1 MSDYRYVTTQ
11 LYQSG
16 STPNPIIGEY
26 QFTRVNFTQQL
37 SSIGTFTG
45 EILLSGLNP
54 STTNIEA
61 GTTPGKVALYVF
73 KGSTP
78 VWGGIIWNREWDE
91 ENQLLKITA
100 QEMVSYYQHRILNN
114 MTGSA
119 YYSTNADGSGT
130 GVAGIVYNGVDP
142 LAIIKDLLTA
152 CNAKSHGNIGV
163 TWASSNPSSV
173 SGGTTVS
180 RTFFDF
186 ELKTAYQ
193 AWKDLAQGA
202 AYLDFVIKPVISG
215 GNITNQLV
223 VGTPTLG
230 TTYDPTSTSS
240 LNFQFPGNV
249 VSYTYTE
256 DGSRVGNYLYGIG
269 YGANQARIIDK
280 HLDSGKIGSTGT
292 WPLLEDSVNYV
303 DIVTPAL
310 LTTITTG
317 KLAAV
322 SYPPTTVQIVT
333 NTYTDPLYGTYNIGD
348 GVNLIIAD
356 DRFNGGVAGIY
367 RIIGIDVQPGETSA
381 DRVTLTLNLPLAT
394 TLVAG

>member
-26 QFTRVNFTQQL
+26 LFTRVNFTQQL

-45 EILLSGLNP
+45 EILLSGLDPN
-54 STTNIEA
+54 TTNIEA

-78 VWGGIIWNREWDE
+78 VWGGIIWHREWDA

-100 QEMVSYYQHRILNN
+100 TEMLSYYQHRILNN

-119 YYSTNADGSGT
+119 NYSTNADGSGT
-130 GVAGIVYNGVDP
+130 GVAGIVYTNADP
-142 LAIIKDLLTA
+142 IYIIHDLLTA

-173 SGGTTVS
+173 SGGATVT

-186 ELKTAYQ
+186 ELKTPYQ

-202 AYLDFVIKPVISG
+202 SYLDFAIKPVMSG
-215 GNITNQLV
+215 GNITNQLI

-230 TTYDPTSTSS
+230 TTYNAASTSS

-256 DGSRVGNYLYGIG
+256 DSTRVGNYLYGIG

-280 HLDSGKIGSTGT
+280 HYDSSKITGSGT

-310 LTTITTG
+310 LSTITTG

-356 DRFNGGVAGIY
+356 DRFNGGVAGTY

-381 DRVTLTLNLPLAT
+381 DRVTLTLNLPLST

>member
-45 EILLSGLNP
+45 EILLSGLDPN
-54 STTNIEA
+54 TTNIEA

-173 SGGTTVS
+173 SGGATVT

-202 AYLDFVIKPVISG
+202 SYLDFVIKPVMSS
-215 GNITNQLV
+215 GNITNQLI

-256 DGSRVGNYLYGIG
+256 DSSRVGNYLYGIG

-280 HLDSGKIGSTGT
+280 HYDSSKITGSGT

-333 NTYTDPLYGTYNIGD
+333 NTYTDPIYGTYNIGD

-356 DRFNGGVAGIY
+356 DRFNGGVAGTY